1 MKILGA
7 KLMDHGGDDYRV
19 AKNTFF
25 LREESLFGDHRV
37 TPMEVTRPLP
47 DESDVEH
54 VGAVGR
60 SVVQDKR

>member
-7 KLMDHGGDDYRV
+7 KLVNHGGDDYRV
-19 AKNTFF
+19 AKITLFS
-25 LREESLFGDHRV
+25 REESLFGDHRV
-37 TPMEVTRPLP
+37 TPMEVTSPLP
-47 DESDVEH
+47 NESDVEH